1 VQLDN
6 TSIAIRERGL
16 FDTCDLALHVLRR
29 HIGPLLITFFAGAI
43 PLMLLNHA
51 LLGWILDVEY
61 RDMWFYTEETGAIF
75 RFLWDMT
82 LIVVIEA
89 PLASVFA
96 TKYLG
101 QAVFQEHPSL
111 SEVFLDVLKMLPRIA
126 WCQLLA
132 RGVLA
137 AWLLLLTL
145 DRYGDFHVGIELL
158 LLGGLAAYASLLRAF
173 RPFNNEIVLLERN
186 PLRSDDPTV
195 MTVGRRSWQLHGPSS
210 ADLFG
215 RWLGTAIVAVLL
227 TAAVMGAFIFLSG
240 VFLHDWKPGPLM
252 ISYGFPL
259 SMWIVAGYLTV
270 VRFLSYLD
278 LRIRHEGW
286 EVELRMRAEAARLHS
301 ALL

>member
-1 VQLDN
+1 MQLDS

-16 FDTCDLALHVLRR
+16 LDTCDLALHVVRR
-29 HIGPLLITFFAGAI
+29 HIGPLILTFSAGAI

-51 LLGWILDVEY
+51 LLGWMMDVEY

-75 RFLWDMT
+75 RFLWDMM
-82 LIVVIEA
+82 LLVVIEA
-89 PLASVFA
+89 PLASIFA

-101 QAVFQEHPSL
+101 QAVFLERPLL
-111 SEVFLDVLKMLPRIA
+111 SEVFLDVLKMLPRVA
-126 WCQLLA
+126 WCQLLV
-132 RGVLA
+132 RGILA
-137 AWLLLLTL
+137 TWLLVLTL
-145 DRYGDFHVGIELL
+145 DRYGDFHIGVEIL
-158 LLGGLAAYASLLRAF
+158 LLGGIAVYASLLRAV

-186 PLRSDDPTV
+186 PLRSNEETV

-215 RWLGTAIVAVLL
+215 RWLGTALFAVLL

-240 VFLHDWKPGPLM
+240 VFLHDWKPGPIM

-270 VRFLSYLD
+270 VRFLSYVD

-286 EVELRMRAEAARLHS
+286 EVELRMRAEATRLQS
-301 ALL
+301 TLT